1 MIKELIEE
9 HMFKALIVL
18 VIMGFILGLIGI
30 YAVSFLMAL
39 FNILNVLASSMG
51 GVGG

>member
-9 HMFKALIVL
+9 HFLKALVL
-18 VIMGFILGLIGI
+18 LIMMGLFLGLIGI
-30 YAVSFLMAL
+30 YSVSFLMAL
-39 FNILNVLASSMG
+39 FNIFNVIGSAMG